1 MFGEKIINK
10 KRSNIFIGIGVVV
23 LLGIIAG
30 GYCWWAG
37 TQEHNVGRNE
47 KSVDTRNETTV
58 NHNTQNTT
66 SYILIKPV
74 VTEADRNRLEV
85 LKTKFNYKYD
95 EFNGIGWY
103 TNKNQT
109 AANSFNRKLLK
120 VLVNS
125 SGYAY
130 LEDQYYG
137 DDWIFHTRVKVIIN
151 DKIYE
156 SADIPTYD
164 ENNNEF
170 NGSGSVW
177 EEISYTTNRDNGI
190 IKAIAESDDS
200 AIKVRFVGRQSISDF
215 TLANVDRQAIKD
227 AYELSEL
234 IKKVNA
240 DTEK

>member
-10 KRSNIFIGIGVVV
+10 KRNNIFIGIGVVI
-23 LLGIIAG
+23 LLGIIGG
-30 GYCWWAG
+30 GYYWWAG
-37 TQEHNVGRNE
+37 TQEHNVGQNE
-47 KSVDTRNETTV
+47 KSIDAKNETTV

-66 SYILIKPV
+66 SYIPIKPV
-74 VTEADRNRLEV
+74 VTEADRSRLEA

-95 EFNGIGWY
+95 EFNRIGWY

-109 AANSFNRKLLK
+109 ATNSFNRKLLK

-177 EEISYTTNRDNGI
+177 EEISYTTDRDNGI
-190 IKAIAESDDS
+190 IKAIAESDS
-200 AIKVRFVGRQSISDF
+200 SIIKVRFVGKQSVSDF
-215 TLANVDRQAIKD
+215 TLANIDQQAVKD

-240 DTEK
+240 NTEK